1 MIKLTHFL
9 KTHMKTIYLIIVS
22 IGEKI
27 ISLINEL
34 GKAAILLKKSIV
46 AVIHLKKNAKNF
58 IRHVYFIGVLSLGLI
73 ILSGVF
79 IGMVVGLQGYYIL
92 KKFGTEEI
100 IGQMTALTIIR
111 ELGPVV
117 SALLFAGRT
126 GASLTAEICLMKN
139 TDQITAMEMMGINPI
154 IKVIAPRFWACILSM
169 LILALIFIVVS
180 IFGSY
185 ASTVLWLNVD
195 SDIFWT
201 SIRENIDFKI
211 DIINSLIKSL
221 IFGFI
226 ISWISIYQG
235 LNSKT
240 TTEGIALS
248 TTNTVV
254 YSSFIILSFNFF
266 LTAIMFQWQ

>member
-1 MIKLTHFL
+1 
-9 KTHMKTIYLIIVS
+9 MKTIYLIIVN

-27 ISLINEL
+27 IGIINEL
-34 GKAAILLKKSIV
+34 GNATILLKKTIV
-46 AVIHLKKNAKNF
+46 AILNLKKNIKNF
-58 IRHVYFIGVLSLGLI
+58 IRQIYFIGVLSLGLI
-73 ILSGVF
+73 ILSGLF
-79 IGMVVGLQGYYIL
+79 IGMVVGLQGCYIL
-92 KKFGTEEI
+92 KKFGTEEL

-111 ELGPVV
+111 ELAPVV

-139 TDQITAMEMMGINPI
+139 TDQITAMEMMSVNPI
-154 IKVIAPRFWACILSM
+154 IKIIAPRFLACIVSM
-169 LILALIFIVVS
+169 IILALIFIVVS
-180 IFGSY
+180 IVGSY
-185 ASTVLWLNVD
+185 VSTVLWLNVD
-195 SDIFWT
+195 NDIFWT
-201 SIRENIDFKI
+201 SIRENIDFRT

-235 LNSKT
+235 LNSKPT
-240 TTEGIALS
+240 NEGIALS

-254 YSSFIILSFNFF
+254 YSSFIILSFNFC

>member
-1 MIKLTHFL
+1 MK
-9 KTHMKTIYLIIVS
+9 KTLLLMMRRMKKIYLIITN
-22 IGEKI
+22 IGEKLLKL
-27 ISLINEL
+27 ISDL
-34 GKAAILLKKSIV
+34 GVATILLKKTIY
-46 AVIHLKKNAKNF
+46 ATTNLKKNIKNF
-58 IRHVYFIGVLSLGLI
+58 LRNMYFIGFLSLGLI
-73 ILSGVF
+73 LISGIF

-117 SALLFAGRT
+117 NALLFAGRT

-139 TDQITAMEMMGINPI
+139 TDQLTAMEMMGINPI
-154 IKVIAPRFWACILSM
+154 IKIISTRFLACILSM
-169 LILALIFIVVS
+169 LILALIFMVTS

-185 ASTVLWLNVD
+185 ISTVLWLNVD
-195 SDIFWT
+195 SNIFWT
-201 SIRENIDFKI
+201 SVRENIDIKV

-226 ISWISIYQG
+226 ISWTAIYQG
-235 LNSKT
+235 LNSKPT
-240 TTEGIALS
+240 NEGIALS

-266 LTAIMFQWQ
+266 LTAIMFNW

>member
-1 MIKLTHFL
+1 MIKLITFM
-9 KTHMKTIYLIIVS
+9 KTHMRMIYLIIIN
-22 IGEKI
+22 IGEKVI
-27 ISLINEL
+27 YIINEL
-34 GKAAILLKKSIV
+34 GNATILLKKSVV
-46 AVIHLKKNAKNF
+46 AIFHLKKNIKNF
-58 IRHVYFIGVLSLGLI
+58 IRHIYFIGVLSLGLI
-73 ILSGVF
+73 ILSGLF

-92 KKFGTEEI
+92 KKFGTEGI

-154 IKVIAPRFWACILSM
+154 IKVIAPRFWACIVSM
-169 LILALIFIVVS
+169 LILALIFIVMS
-180 IFGSY
+180 ILGSY

-195 SDIFWT
+195 NDIFWI

-221 IFGFI
+221 IFGFV

-235 LNSKT
+235 LNST
-240 TTEGIALS
+240 PTTEGIALS

>member
-1 MIKLTHFL
+1 MIKLINFQ
-9 KTHMKTIYLIIVS
+9 KKYMKKIYSLVTK
-22 IGEKI
+22 IGEHI
-27 ISLINEL
+27 LALICDFGL
-34 GKAAILLKKSIV
+34 AIILLYNSCKNIFKIRKNIKS
-46 AVIHLKKNAKNF
+46 F
-58 IRHVYFIGVLSLGLI
+58 IRHIYFIGVLSLGLI
-73 ILSGVF
+73 ILSGLF
-79 IGMVVGLQGYYIL
+79 IGMVVGLQGFYIL

-126 GASLTAEICLMKN
+126 GASLTAEICLMKS
-139 TDQITAMEMMGINPI
+139 TDQLNAMEMMGVNPI
-154 IKVIAPRFWACILSM
+154 IKIITPRFWACIGSM
-169 LILALIFIVVS
+169 IILALIFIVVA
-180 IFGSY
+180 ILGSY
-185 ASTVLWLNVD
+185 LSTVVWLNVD
-195 SDIFWT
+195 NNIFWI
-201 SIRENIDFKI
+201 SIKENIDFKI

-235 LNSKT
+235 LNST
-240 TTEGIALS
+240 STAEGIALS